1 MTNVYICGV
10 ANSGKTTLFNGLA
23 RRNERVGNW
32 CGVTTRAVSGHF
44 SVQKGGKRLKFT
56 LTDLPGSY
64 LDDYTLDQDVTLKN
78 IADGGVVLVVCRAK
92 NLVRGLSFLKK
103 LTQSLSRSS
112 VVLVVN
118 AYEELRK
125 AGGKIDFGRLQAALG
140 ITVIQAECNTHSGIK
155 IVKNA
160 ILTAAVK
167 TEPSV
172 NSSANSSSNSS
183 EEPSAKSTAQPS
195 VLRDFEPLNVAKAAL
210 TFCRAKSLSRLDDFF
225 LRPAFC
231 FCTFFG
237 AVIVVLYL
245 AFGKYGIGEVLSVAL
260 EDLLARFFVL
270 PLANLVAACKFSRF
284 LSGFIIEGVVGGA
297 VSVLSFLPRL
307 AVIGV
312 FNYYVEE
319 SGILARL
326 AFTSDAFLSRFGLT
340 GRAVFALLTG
350 FGCTALAV
358 DAAGGLENEGIKRR
372 TVAALPFVC
381 CSAKVPVFAWLFTE
395 ISHRNGFIAVFA
407 VWALGLALALV
418 FSFLHK
424 RQGAVSYNGI
434 IVEFTEYRRPSLK
447 EGAKALLNFTKSFII
462 RVGTVITLVTAFL
475 WLLRSISPD
484 LRFLPPENAEESL
497 LVFFAEK
504 LQVIFYPAGVKNWR
518 FAVAALAGLFAKENV
533 LSVLMLLGVGEATA
547 AELFAFMLF
556 YAFYPPCISAL
567 IAVLKQAGVRCFL
580 HVFCFHAFLALAA
593 FYSVL
598 KPAFIVLPTAVLAV
612 AYFTKRL
619 KSGERTRKKSKT
631 ECARAKF
638 RIN

>member
-32 CGVTTRAVSGHF
+32 CGVTTRAVSGDF
-44 SVQKGGKRLKFT
+44 SVRNGGKRLKFT

-64 LDDYTLDQDVTLKN
+64 LDDYTLEQDVTLKS
-78 IADGGVVLVVCRAK
+78 ITDGGVVLVVCRAK

-103 LTQSLSRSS
+103 LAPSLRHSS

-125 AGGKIDFGRLQAALG
+125 AGGKIDFNQLQASLG
-140 ITVIQAECNTHSGIK
+140 VTVIQAECNTHSGIK

-160 ILTAAVK
+160 ILTAAAK
-167 TEPSV
+167 
-172 NSSANSSSNSS
+172 AK
-183 EEPSAKSTAQPS
+183 PSATPFAKPS
-195 VLRDFEPLNVAKAAL
+195 VLRDFEPLDVAKAAL
-210 TFCRAKSLSRLDDFF
+210 SFCHSTSLSRLDDFF

-245 AFGKYGIGEVLSVAL
+245 AFGRYGIGEVLSVAL
-260 EDLLARFFVL
+260 ERLLARFLVL
-270 PLANLVAACKFSRF
+270 PLAKLTAACKFTPF

-312 FNYYVEE
+312 FNFYVEE

-381 CSAKVPVFAWLFTE
+381 CSAKVPVFAWLYTE
-395 ISHRNGFIAVFA
+395 ISHRNGFIAVLA
-407 VWALGLALALV
+407 AWILGLAFALV

-424 RQGAVSYNGI
+424 RKSAASYNGI

-475 WLLRSISPD
+475 WLLRSVSPD
-484 LRFLPPENAEESL
+484 LRFLPIENAEQSL

-533 LSVLMLLGVGEATA
+533 LSVLMLLGVGEATV

-567 IAVLKQAGVRCFL
+567 IAVLKQAGVKCFL
-580 HVFCFHAFLALAA
+580 HVFCFHTFLALTA

-598 KPAFIVLPTAVLAV
+598 KPVYIVLPTAVLVV
-612 AYFTKRL
+612 AYFMKRS
-619 KSGERTRKKSKT
+619 KNGVKTRKKQKYRI
-631 ECARAKF
+631 RACK
-638 RIN
+638 I

>member
-1 MTNVYICGV
+1 MTSVYICGV

-32 CGVTTRAVSGHF
+32 CGVTTRPVSGDF
-44 SVQKGGKRLKFT
+44 SVRRGDKRLKFT

-64 LDDYTLDQDVTLKN
+64 LDDYTLEQNVTLKS
-78 IADGGVVLVVCRAK
+78 IADGGVVLVMCRAK

-103 LTQSLSRSS
+103 LAPSLSGSS

-125 AGGKIDFGRLQAALG
+125 AGGKIDFGRLQVALG
-140 ITVIQAECNTHSGIK
+140 VTVIQAECNTHSGIK
-155 IVKNA
+155 TVKNA
-160 ILTAAVK
+160 ILTAAAKAK
-167 TEPSV
+167 T
-172 NSSANSSSNSS
+172 SSNPSS
-183 EEPSAKSTAQPS
+183 NPSAKTSSNPSAKTSVLKDFEPSA
-195 VLRDFEPLNVAKAAL
+195 VAKETLA
-210 TFCRAKSLSRLDDFF
+210 FCRAKSLSRLDDFF

-231 FCTFFG
+231 FCAFFG

-245 AFGKYGIGEVLSVAL
+245 AFGRYGIGEVLSVAL
-260 EDLLARFFVL
+260 EHLLARFLVL
-270 PLANLVAACKFSRF
+270 PLAKLTDACNFSPF

-297 VSVLSFLPRL
+297 ASVLSFLPRL
-307 AVIGV
+307 AVVGI
-312 FNYYVEE
+312 FNFYVEE

-395 ISHRNGFIAVFA
+395 ISHRNGFIAVLA
-407 VWALGLALALV
+407 AWALGLACALV
-418 FSFLHK
+418 FSSLHK
-424 RQGAVSYNGI
+424 RQSAAPYNGI
-434 IVEFTEYRRPSLK
+434 IVEFTEYRLPSLK

-475 WLLRSISPD
+475 WMLRSVSPD
-484 LRFLPPENAEESL
+484 LRFLPPENAEQSL

-518 FAVAALAGLFAKENV
+518 LAVAALAGLFAKENV
-533 LSVLMLLGVGEATA
+533 LSVLMLLGVGEAPA

-567 IAVLKQAGVRCFL
+567 VAVLKQAGAKCFL
-580 HVFCFHAFLALAA
+580 HVFCFHTFLALTA

-598 KPAFIVLPTAVLAV
+598 KPAYIVLPTAVLAV
-612 AYFTKRL
+612 AYFAKKS
-619 KSGERTRKKSKT
+619 KSGVSTRKKTKKYRM
-631 ECARAKF
+631 ARAKF
-638 RIN
+638 RLN